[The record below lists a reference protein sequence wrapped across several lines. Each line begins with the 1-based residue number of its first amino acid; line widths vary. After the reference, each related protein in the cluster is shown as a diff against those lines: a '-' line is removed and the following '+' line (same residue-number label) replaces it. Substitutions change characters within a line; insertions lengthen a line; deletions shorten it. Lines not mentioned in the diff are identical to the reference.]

1 MRAFEQIKT
10 DIKKGKSVVF
20 NDGMSL
26 SPARFRIV
34 LAEIK
39 AKKYRWNPLEMIWEK
54 TPVRKF

>member
-1 MRAFEQIKT
+1 MKTFEQIKT
-10 DIKKGKSVVF
+10 DIKKGKPVEF

-39 AKKYRWNPLEMIWEK
+39 AHRFRWNPLEMIWEK
-54 TPVRKF
+54 TPARKF